1 MSDKEIPFP
10 KARLVASLEI
20 SHVDQNNVSM
30 TDADRHEKP
39 LDFKQRD
46 EEKENMPL
54 MKIPDILEKT
64 LVVTSATCI
73 VKVSIVLTH
82 QTNLHNSSLWVVWL
96 FCMHFTSTYLS
107 EILLKSFP
115 AQISVNSI
123 FLIIWYD

>member
-10 KARLVASLEI
+10 RARLVASLEI
-20 SHVDQNNVSM
+20 LHIDQNKVSM
-30 TDADRHEKP
+30 TDADKHEKP

-64 LVVTSATCI
+64 LVVTSATCV

-82 QTNLHNSSLWVVWL
+82 QTNLHNSSL
-96 FCMHFTSTYLS
+96 
-107 EILLKSFP
+107 
-115 AQISVNSI
+115 
-123 FLIIWYD
+123 